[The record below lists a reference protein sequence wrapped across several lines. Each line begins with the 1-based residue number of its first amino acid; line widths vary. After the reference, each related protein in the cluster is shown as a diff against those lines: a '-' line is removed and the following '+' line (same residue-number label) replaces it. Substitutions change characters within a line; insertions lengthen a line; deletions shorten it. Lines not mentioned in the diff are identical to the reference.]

1 MVIRGYTSRINLR
14 IQPPGRAKQSL
25 IGTRSIAAA
34 DGDDAL
40 VRICDYGLEGVDA
53 YVDLRARRR
62 IQRIARSDGEART
75 LDRAVDTFIGDIVQA
90 LKRAPGRYPHHP
102 QRHEW
107 AAFLLATFFPDGA
120 LAITNL
126 PYEEELVVAEYIHH
140 HLSTTHREWCRAL
153 RVEGLLDDLGDVLP
167 AYREALTPD
176 DLITVDDVN
185 AAFDQIQ
192 HGLCAAVAHVM
203 GRFWRAED
211 TERRDRVLRPIFD
224 QDNRIGELLSAQRR
238 AGNGTLA
245 DIDVS
250 TGEGAPVGEGD
261 IGDAVADIDQS
272 DGAGVNGA
280 GVDGAGDGVAPGVD
294 DVGAEAGGEAAGG
307 GFRPIN
313 RPGDA

>member
-1 MVIRGYTSRINLR
+1 MVIRGYTSRVNIR
-14 IQPPGRAKQSL
+14 VQPPGRAKQSL
-25 IGTRSIAAA
+25 IGTRSIALA

-40 VRICDYGLEGVDA
+40 VRICDYGLEGVDT

-107 AAFLLATFFPDGA
+107 AAYLLATYFPDGA

-126 PYEEELVVAEYIHH
+126 PYEEELVVAEYLHH

-153 RVEGLLDDLGDVLP
+153 RIEGLVDDLGDVLP

-203 GRFWRAED
+203 GRFWRVED
-211 TERRDRVLRPIFD
+211 TERRDRQLRPIFD

-238 AGNGTLA
+238 ASANAGA
-245 DIDVS
+245 AEDVDLS
-250 TGEGAPVGEGD
+250 GEGD
-261 IGDAVADIDQS
+261 FGDAVAGIDAG
-272 DGAGVNGA
+272 DGAGFDDVDGP
-280 GVDGAGDGVAPGVD
+280 GVDGAGGGVAPDLD
-294 DVGAEAGGEAAGG
+294 DVGADAGGAAGG